1 MTKSKTCTKCGKT
14 LPATVEFFHKAKLG
28 KYGLSAICKECVKIY
43 YAKNRKR
50 FLKKSKK
57 YLLENQDKIQ
67 QYKKEY
73 YKKNKAELY
82 KKTKK
87 YRKINQEKN
96 QPKIKEYVKKYKSS
110 LILFDSCKIEKLSK
124 YEVIRNTQ
132 NGLAEIQCAYCGR
145 WIVPTIGQVDMRLG
159 AINGT
164 ASGENRIYCN
174 DNNDSCKLAC
184 PTFNRVSKPK
194 DFKKATSREVNPLV
208 RQMCFQRDNYE
219 CQKCGITIKESQ
231 LHCHHIE
238 GAAQNPLIS
247 NDITNVITV
256 CKQCHKTIHKKTGCT
271 YQELKCK
278 QSEMNLN
285 QK

>member
-14 LPATVEFFHKAKLG
+14 LPANKRNFNIAKKG
-28 KYGLSAICKECVKIY
+28 KYGLSARCKECMKLY
-43 YAKNRKR
+43 YSERREIIQEKRKQ
-50 FLKKSKK
+50 
-57 YLLENQDKIQ
+57 YNLENKDKMR
-67 QYKKEY
+67 QYFKERYQRDKEKIKKQTHN
-73 YKKNKAELY
+73 YKIAWREKNKEL
-82 KKTKK
+82 
-87 YRKINQEKN
+87 IS
-96 QPKIKEYVKKYKSS
+96 EYGKKYKAMSV
-110 LILFDSCKIEKLSK
+110 LYTTTKIQELSK

-184 PTFNRVSKPK
+184 PTFHRLLKPK